1 MADTHAAQ
9 LRRLWLNVHL
19 WIGVGLAVL
28 LVPISLSGALLV
40 WHDEIDAWINPHRY
54 AVSGA
59 EVAHAPMSPPRG
71 GLGGQ
76 IAQHTTPTDLTRE
89 TPCVGWTLA
98 DLLSHMIAQHRGFA
112 AAATGAP
119 STLPDWEP
127 HPLSDDPVAEYSAA
141 ADDVIA
147 AFADVT
153 SGDSDVWLPELARRP
168 FAASDALT
176 FQLVDDV
183 VHAWDLARALDVPL
197 HVDFDLAEAAL
208 AVALRVPDDAARR
221 GPGFAFA
228 PGLPVTHDAS
238 TLDRTLLLLGRSPA
252 WPH

>member
-1 MADTHAAQ
+1 MTELSEVRDGHAQAV
-9 LRRLWLNVHL
+9 RLSV
-19 WIGVGLAVL
+19 
-28 LVPISLSGALLV
+28 
-40 WHDEIDAWINPHRY
+40 
-54 AVSGA
+54 
-59 EVAHAPMSPPRG
+59 
-71 GLGGQ
+71 Q
-76 IAQHTTPTDLTRE
+76 IAQHTTSTDLTRK

-112 AAATGAP
+112 VAATGAQ
-119 STLPDWEP
+119 STLLEWEP
-127 HPLSDDPVAEYSAA
+127 RPLSGDPVAEYTAA
-141 ADDVIA
+141 ADEVIA
-147 AFADVT
+147 AFADAT
-153 SGDSDVWLPELARRP
+153 NGDFDVWLPELGRRP
-168 FAASDALT
+168 FTASDALT

-197 HVDFDLAEAAL
+197 HVDDDLAEAAL